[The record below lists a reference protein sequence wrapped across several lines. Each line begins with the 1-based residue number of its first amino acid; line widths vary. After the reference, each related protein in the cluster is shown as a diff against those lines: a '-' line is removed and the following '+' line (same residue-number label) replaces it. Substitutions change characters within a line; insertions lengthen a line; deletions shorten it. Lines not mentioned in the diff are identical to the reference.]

1 MKILRSKHM
10 DAAKIIQIF
19 VAIMDWKMYVLLL
32 ERIAYVK
39 DHQELGKSNIIN
51 YWNRTL
57 CDL

>member
-1 MKILRSKHM
+1 M